1 MVPDEAAPPA
11 PAAGPAL
18 VLHLFVAGAT
28 LHSVRATQ
36 NIKQL
41 CEAYL
46 PGRYELLI
54 TDIYQQPESARQEQL
69 VAAPTLIRR
78 WPLPVRRLVG
88 DLSDRLRVV
97 AALGLP
103 DLPPPPTA
111 AAPDA

>member
-1 MVPDEAAPPA
+1 MVPAEAAAAPA
-11 PAAGPAL
+11 PGPVL

-28 LHSVRATQ
+28 PHSVRATQ

-41 CEAYL
+41 CEQCL

-103 DLPPPPTA
+103 DLPTPLPA